1 MGRKVVEEEKEKAKW
16 ATVRIG
22 CEGTTPILFHNPATR
37 DDIRLRDADDKEKA
51 EACLYKNGKGQIGIP
66 RELLYACLKLGG
78 TMVSINWEGRKTK
91 ITLGGR
97 SKGKGGERTSLLYGL
112 LKIREPFIVFN
123 GSEWIVDKRS
133 ARNPSTG
140 GMNTVVRARM
150 NKWKF
155 EMTVDFDEM
164 LLPEASL
171 KKLFEVS
178 GRWFGL
184 GAFRIGLGGPFGQFR
199 IIRWKR
205 IN

>member
-1 MGRKVVEEEKEKAKW
+1 MTTRRKGIERKESKW
-16 ATVRIG
+16 AMVRVS

-37 DDIRLRDADDKEKA
+37 DDIRLRDANDKEKA
-51 EACLYKNGKGQIGIP
+51 EACLYKNGKGEIGIP

-78 TMVSINWEGRKTK
+78 TMVFINWEGKKTK

-112 LKIREPFIVFN
+112 LKIRESFIHFN
-123 GSEWIVDKRS
+123 GSKWVIDKRP

-150 NKWKF
+150 DEWKF
-155 EMTVDFDEM
+155 EVTVDFDEM
-164 LLPEASL
+164 LFPEESL
-171 KKLFEVS
+171 KELFNVS

-184 GAFRIGLGGPFGQFR
+184 GTFRIGLGGPFGQFR
-199 IIRWKR
+199 VVKWER
-205 IN
+205 N